1 MALVL
6 LMVSWTFQP
15 LEGKRSGQL
24 PFSALDSATH
34 LVLAS
39 KPGMRT
45 SPQEAFSRPEPRSA
59 SYQFSTSLAAASE
72 AKQKTKPPSP
82 EDCWRSKWSFLNPL
96 GPS

>member
-1 MALVL
+1 VNSKEGYVALVL
-6 LMVSWTFQP
+6 LTVSWKFQP
-15 LEGKRSGQL
+15 SEWKGSGQL

-34 LVLAS
+34 RVLAS
-39 KPGMRT
+39 KTGMRT

-59 SYQFSTSLAAASE
+59 SCQFSTSSAAASE

-82 EDCWRSKWSFLNPL
+82 EGVGDPN